1 MSAGKYDMTICQG
14 SDYELGVTI
23 KDSTGALI
31 DLTDHTFTGQ
41 VRKTA
46 SDLIV
51 QASFTFEIL
60 DQVTNTG
67 RVNIKMDAATSSGI
81 TLDKSKSS
89 SRKITTM
96 TYDVESVSASLGTK
110 RWLEGKVNF
119 SPEVTK

>member
-1 MSAGKYDMTICQG
+1 MTICQG

-23 KDSTGALI
+23 KDSTGTLI
-31 DLTDHTFTGQ
+31 DLTGHTFTGQ

-51 QASFTFEIL
+51 QAIFSFEIL
-60 DQVTNTG
+60 DQVTDTG

-96 TYDVESVSASLGTK
+96 TYDVESVSVALGTK